1 VIFLIGIHEEGIVSI
16 IKLNVP
22 TQDAFLNEL
31 VFPIQVIKERFVEGS
46 LLLKGLIVVAFELLV
61 HTDQVLRNLKIEIAQ
76 FGDLLA
82 DLSYLL
88 PLVILVFIHQH
99 LL

>member
-1 VIFLIGIHEEGIVSI
+1 
-16 IKLNVP
+16 
-22 TQDAFLNEL
+22 
-31 VFPIQVIKERFVEGS
+31 